1 MNCYLG
7 FFLLILIIILIS
19 QIKKK
24 YYDFY
29 IKIIPSQKVI
39 ICSSNYNNY
48 KLNHINPQKLTKL
61 RNIKDND
68 MYISDYL
75 RNFLEMP
82 YDKYFQNIDFSKIKN
97 IEI

>member
-1 MNCYLG
+1 MNCYIV
-7 FFLLILIIILIS
+7 FLLILILIFE
-19 QIKKK
+19 IKQK
-24 YYDFY
+24 YYNFY
-29 IKIIPSQKVI
+29 IKIIPLQKVG
-39 ICSSNYNNY
+39 ICSSNFNNY
-48 KLNHINPQKLTKL
+48 KLNHIIPQKLTKL

-97 IEI
+97 IEN